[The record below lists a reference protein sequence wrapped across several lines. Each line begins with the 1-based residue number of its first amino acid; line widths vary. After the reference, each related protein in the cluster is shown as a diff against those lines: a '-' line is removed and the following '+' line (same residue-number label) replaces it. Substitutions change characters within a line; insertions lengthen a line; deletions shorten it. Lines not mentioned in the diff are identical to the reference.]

1 MMNRVKRTAILLL
14 TLCCVLS
21 QAGCAGK
28 EQKDS
33 GSSAVQVSETA
44 DRVNGFTL
52 GNDVV
57 NTAEDGV
64 QIQTAIPTFTGFSAA
79 KELNEKIRKISDDG
93 IAEAKKT
100 NKELENS
107 AAKGHLFFQSYY
119 ALFWDNDI
127 LSVWVMSENYLG
139 GAHGDRWLKS
149 FNVNI
154 QTGEFYETPGA
165 LFKDAQAGTK
175 KITDTILA
183 DIKKRP
189 DFYFPEA
196 AQTVKDK
203 RGAYS
208 YYLDGQDLVV
218 YFDLY
223 ELIPY
228 AGGMP
233 EFRFPLTGLD
243 TKLRLGNYPDRRNV
257 RDNGMDTEFKNPV
270 VVNDGGLLL
279 PLEETADALCHTV
292 EKKNGDYSVDDKAVK
307 PTMINGAA
315 YMPIDYFNE
324 LGKNSG
330 IKGFVVY
337 DGKTLWIFTQTA
349 QSEEEKKLMSSDVN
363 SVGSEIYLNS
373 ADSGSSADHS
383 WQKRMCYIKSFD
395 QKTGTVTFDPVE
407 WITSDDKARIKEL
420 KLDGDFLDGYHIYNP
435 STKTES
441 MKLSGNAKISLI
453 QWNAENVAE
462 SYVHT
467 GAAGLGKRL
476 KESDALG
483 YPYEY
488 TIGDGKIVALR
499 EQYVP

>member
-1 MMNRVKRTAILLL
+1 MMNQVKRTAILLMA
-14 TLCCVLS
+14 LCCVLS

-33 GSSAVQVSETA
+33 GGSAVQVSETE
-44 DRVNGFTL
+44 RSVNGFTQ
-52 GNDVV
+52 GNDVM
-57 NTAEDGV
+57 NTTEDGV
-64 QIQTAIPTFTGFSAA
+64 QIQTAVPTFTGFSAA

-107 AAKGHLFFQSYY
+107 AAKGHLFYQSYY
-119 ALFWDNDI
+119 DAFWDNDI

-165 LFKDAQAGTK
+165 LFKDEQAGTK

-183 DIKKRP
+183 DIKNRP

-223 ELIPY
+223 ELMPY

-243 TKLRLGNYPDRRNV
+243 TKLRLGNYPDHPAV
-257 RDNGMDTEFKNPV
+257 RSNGMAVNFKNPV
-270 VVNDGGLLL
+270 IVNDGGVLL
-279 PLEETADALCHTV
+279 PLQETAEELCHNIKKTDTGYTV
-292 EKKNGDYSVDDKAVK
+292 DSKSVK

-324 LGKNSG
+324 LGKNYA
-330 IKGFVVY
+330 INGFVVY
-337 DGKTLWIFTQTA
+337 DDKILWIFTQTA

-420 KLDGDFLDGYHIYNP
+420 KLDGDFPDGYHIYNP

-467 GAAGLGKRL
+467 DAAGLGKRL

-488 TIGDGKIVALR
+488 TISDGKIVSLR